1 MRYFLGPLSKNIV
14 DAVIEY
20 SKTTNREFVFIPSR
34 RQIDY
39 NGGYVHNWTTA
50 EFTRYVRERS
60 TIKIERD
67 HGGPGQGLEP
77 DDGLE
82 SLREDA
88 KHLDIIHIDP
98 WKAYPEY
105 ADGLRWT
112 IQMINM
118 CDKINPNLL
127 YEIGTEESIRP
138 FTVDNLDQFVTDLY
152 KALPPQ
158 LFQKIRYVVIQCGTA
173 LLEKHN
179 VGTYDSARLGKML
192 DVCLKHKLIAK
203 EHNGDWVS
211 ADLVRKKERQGLDC
225 INIAPE
231 LGTLETQIVLN
242 HVKQDADHFNALYKL
257 CLDSNKWTK
266 WVSPNFKPD
275 ENKEDLILICG
286 HYLFSSPQ
294 FQQIK
299 SHYKTVDADIRAA
312 LATRLE
318 NLI

>member
-14 DAVIEY
+14 DAVIDY
-20 SKTTNREFVFIPSR
+20 SKISNREFVFIPSR

-39 NGGYVHNWTTA
+39 KGGYVNNWTTM
-50 EFTRYVRERS
+50 EFTRYVREHS
-60 TIKIERD
+60 TLKIERD
-67 HGGPGQGLEP
+67 HSGPGQGTEI
-77 DDGLE
+77 DDGLV
-82 SLREDA
+82 SLCEDA
-88 KHLDIIHIDP
+88 SNFDIIHIDP
-98 WKAYPEY
+98 WKAYPAY
-105 ADGLRWT
+105 ADGLEWT
-112 IQMINM
+112 IRMIKM

-138 FTVDNLDQFVTDLY
+138 FTANSLDQFVTELST
-152 KALPPQ
+152 ALEPQ
-158 LFQKIRYVVIQCGTA
+158 LFQKIKYLVIQCGTA

-179 VGTYDSARLGKML
+179 IGTYDPERLHKML

-211 ADLVRKKERQGLDC
+211 ADMVREKERQGLDC

-231 LGTLETQIVLN
+231 LGTLETQTVLN
-242 HVKQDADHFNALYKL
+242 HVKHNTEHFNALYKL
-257 CLDSNKWTK
+257 CLDSNKWVK
-266 WVSPNFKPD
+266 WVSTDFKPD

-286 HYLFSSPQ
+286 HYVFSSPQ

-299 SHYKTVDADIRAA
+299 SQYPTVDADIRKA
-312 LATRLE
+312 LTERLE